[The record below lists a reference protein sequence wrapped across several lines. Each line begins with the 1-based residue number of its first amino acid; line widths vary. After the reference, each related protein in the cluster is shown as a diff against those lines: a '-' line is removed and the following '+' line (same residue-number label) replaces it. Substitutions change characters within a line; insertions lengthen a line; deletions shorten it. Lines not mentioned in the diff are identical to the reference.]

1 MGGDEQ
7 GLFDLPPELKALRS
21 TVRQFVARELIPLE
35 STIAPQKVGA
45 DDVARLR
52 SIIESM
58 GLWQLDLS
66 EEFGGPGLDLLA
78 RCVVY
83 EEVGH
88 ATVLPMRGLA
98 CLFGPRVGPILEQC
112 SEEQRDRFLYPA
124 IRGDLK
130 VCFAQTEPEA
140 GSDPAAVRTRARR
153 EGGRYRL
160 TGAKRFITDA
170 RQSDYA
176 QVLCQIDDGTGEV
189 VTGMLMVDLRS
200 EGVSHGRREPTMM
213 GDAPSEL
220 VFQDVSVPVENLL
233 GGEGQG
239 FALSQRWLSEGRI
252 KRQGALCLGIA
263 QRALDLMVSYSRER
277 STFGRPLAERQAI
290 QFMIADSTME
300 LEAARLLVHA
310 TAARFDR
317 GEDVRDASYMVKIS
331 SVETACRIVD
341 RALQVH
347 GGVGLTPELPLEY
360 WYRQTRSLRITEGAH
375 EVLRAV
381 LGRNLTRREPRTSIT
396 R

>member
-1 MGGDEQ
+1 MTGDEQ

-21 TVRQFVARELIPLE
+21 TVRRFVARELIPLE
-35 STIAPQKVGA
+35 PAVGPQKITPEQVG
-45 DDVARLR
+45 RLR
-52 SIIESM
+52 GAVESM

-83 EEVGH
+83 EEIGRT
-88 ATVLPMRGLA
+88 TVVPMRGLGG
-98 CLFGPRVGPILEQC
+98 LFGPRVGPILEQC
-112 SEEQRDRFLYPA
+112 DEEQRERFLYPA
-124 IRGDLK
+124 IRGELR
-130 VCFAQTEPEA
+130 VCFAQTESEA
-140 GSDPAAVRTRARR
+140 GSDPASVRTRAVRR
-153 EGGRYRL
+153 GDHYTL
-160 TGAKRFITDA
+160 NGAKRFITDA
-170 RQSDYA
+170 WQSDYA
-176 QVLCQIDDGTGEV
+176 QVLCRIDDGDGAGT
-189 VTGMLMVDLRS
+189 TGMLMVDLS
-200 EGVSHGRREPTMM
+200 APGVTHGRREPTMM

-220 VFQDVSVPVENLL
+220 VFRDVVVPVTNLL

-263 QRALDLMVSYSRER
+263 QRALDLMVGYARER
-277 STFGRPLAERQAI
+277 GTFGRPLADRQAV
-290 QFMIADSTME
+290 QFMIADSAME
-300 LEAARLLVHA
+300 LEAARLMVHS

-317 GEDVRDASYMVKIS
+317 GEDVRNASYMVKMS

-360 WYRQTRSLRITEGAH
+360 WYRQTRSMRITEGAH
-375 EVLRAV
+375 EVLRSV
-381 LGRNLTRREPRTSIT
+381 LGRNLTKK
-396 R
+396 